1 MPPVATRGLKRT
13 FADQIKY
20 QGDLVVAASS
30 KVFAPGP
37 PTHAHDVLTR
47 QGGYFDRFL
56 PTATRGWPPVQPEAA
71 QPWCNGHLVGTFL
84 DGTPA
89 DPEEKVK
96 RLTAVLRVAH
106 PMPMP
111 MRVAESAAP
120 SKLVL
125 YVRLPRPVA
134 SKYNLKACTAEDVMH
149 FELKNADARR
159 LLCNLRIASFAS
171 GDVSERTL
179 HHPHTISV
187 LVSMHSLGDLSL
199 ESMGRVNELN
209 VPVLN
214 EGAAA
219 SDFGNAGIT
228 VVCLPPLNEELEKCF
243 ALLGHSL
250 AVGTKRLS
258 DNASDDSVALKDGA
272 ASDASDDVPIVLKLD
287 HVWSKHPLYAQTAE
301 VGAHFQKCTH
311 DLLNTAAGADVLTKI
326 IPSFSAHSCESI
338 FEDVLARF
346 SGTGATR
353 RSKSANEQPTRART
367 IRPSPSP
374 LVPATEPAPAPASTA
389 PASAVTGNDSDDS
402 DGWEFHK
409 LVKSSHKGGDDE
421 PSGATPRGDGEGGGR
436 GRGGRG
442 RGGRGRGGGGRGG
455 RGRGAIHSNDDD
467 LDDMRD
473 SELSEV
479 SVSSYDEDE
488 SDTSDIG
495 EAYANVD
502 GDGSESDDDTPS
514 PPLPPAV
521 APPPPSS
528 VSLASTTVVHKTRG
542 VEPGS
547 RELHRLLK
555 ACESSLG
562 NQFVALRDKVSD
574 LDDAIASGSSE
585 RSTALL
591 SEIATTALVALHQK
605 GGQRA
610 CVADCARTCAREA
623 HGRCAAT
630 LPVIAD
636 ALRDVRA
643 AEARLVAHQ
652 HACIEALDAITGAVA
667 ARAHEWPRVGA

>member
-20 QGDLVVAASS
+20 PGELVVAASS

-56 PTATRGWPPVQPEAA
+56 PTAARGWPPVQQETT

-89 DPEEKVK
+89 DPEEKGK
-96 RLTAVLRVAH
+96 RVTAVLRVAH
-106 PMPMP
+106 PMPTP
-111 MRVAESAAP
+111 THVAKSAAP

-134 SKYNLKACTAEDVMH
+134 SKYNLKACTTEDVMH

-209 VPVLN
+209 VPMLN
-214 EGAAA
+214 EGAVA

-228 VVCLPPLNEELEKCF
+228 VVCLPPLNEDLEKCF

-258 DNASDDSVALKDGA
+258 DNATDDSVALKDGA

-287 HVWSKHPLYAQTAE
+287 PVWSKHHLYAQTAE

-311 DLLNTAAGADVLTKI
+311 DFLNTAAGANVLTKI

-346 SGTGATR
+346 SGTGATKK
-353 RSKSANEQPTRART
+353 SKSANEQPKRAHT
-367 IRPSPSP
+367 VRPSPSP
-374 LVPATEPAPAPASTA
+374 LVPATAPAPAS
-389 PASAVTGNDSDDS
+389 ASTVPTSTVTGNDSDDS

-421 PSGATPRGDGEGGGR
+421 PSGATPRGDGGRGGR

-442 RGGRGRGGGGRGG
+442 RGGRGRGGGGRG
-455 RGRGAIHSNDDD
+455 ATHSNDDE
-467 LDDMRD
+467 LDDMQD

-488 SDTSDIG
+488 SGTSDIG
-495 EAYANVD
+495 EVHSNDD
-502 GDGSESDDDTPS
+502 GDGSESDDGIPS
-514 PPLPPAV
+514 PPSPPAA
-521 APPPPSS
+521 APPPQSS
-528 VSLASTTVVHKTRG
+528 ASLATTTVVHKTCG
-542 VEPGS
+542 TESGCG
-547 RELHRLLK
+547 ELHRLLA
-555 ACESSLG
+555 ACASSLG
-562 NQFVALRDKVSD
+562 NQFVALRDKASD

-591 SEIATTALVALHQK
+591 YEMATTALVALHQK
-605 GGQRA
+605 EGQRA
-610 CVADCARTCAREA
+610 GVADCARTCAREA

-667 ARAHEWPRVGA
+667 TRAHTSGPA

>member
-1 MPPVATRGLKRT
+1 
-13 FADQIKY
+13 
-20 QGDLVVAASS
+20 
-30 KVFAPGP
+30 
-37 PTHAHDVLTR
+37 
-47 QGGYFDRFL
+47 
-56 PTATRGWPPVQPEAA
+56 
-71 QPWCNGHLVGTFL
+71 LVGTFL

-89 DPEEKVK
+89 DPEEKGK
-96 RLTAVLRVAH
+96 RVTAVLRVAH
-106 PMPMP
+106 PMPTP
-111 MRVAESAAP
+111 TRVEKSAAP

-171 GDVSERTL
+171 GDVSKRTL
-179 HHPHTISV
+179 HHPHTISI

-214 EGAAA
+214 EGVAA
-219 SDFGNAGIT
+219 SDFNNAGIT

-287 HVWSKHPLYAQTAE
+287 PVWSKHHLYAQTAE

-311 DLLNTAAGADVLTKI
+311 DFLNTAAGADVLTKI
-326 IPSFSAHSCESI
+326 IPSFAAHSCESI

-346 SGTGATR
+346 SGTSATK
-353 RSKSANEQPTRART
+353 RSKSANEQPKRAHAT
-367 IRPSPSP
+367 RPSPSP
-374 LVPATEPAPAPASTA
+374 LVPATAPAPAPASAAPAPA

-409 LVKSSHKGGDDE
+409 LVKSSRKGGDDE
-421 PSGATPRGDGEGGGR
+421 PSGATPRGDGERGGRGRGGR

-442 RGGRGRGGGGRGG
+442 RGGRGRGGGGRG
-455 RGRGAIHSNDDD
+455 ATHSNDDE
-467 LDDMRD
+467 LDDMQD

-488 SDTSDIG
+488 SGTSDIG
-495 EAYANVD
+495 EVYSNGD
-502 GDGSESDDDTPS
+502 GDGSESDDGVPS

-521 APPPPSS
+521 APPPSS
-528 VSLASTTVVHKTRG
+528 ASLATTTVVHKTRG
-542 VEPGS
+542 AESGS
-547 RELHRLLK
+547 RELHRLLT
-555 ACESSLG
+555 ACASSLG
-562 NQFVALRDKVSD
+562 NQFVALRDKASD

-591 SEIATTALVALHQK
+591 YEMATTALVALHQK
-605 GGQRA
+605 EGQRA
-610 CVADCARTCAREA
+610 GVADCARMCAREA

-667 ARAHEWPRVGA
+667 ARAHASGPA